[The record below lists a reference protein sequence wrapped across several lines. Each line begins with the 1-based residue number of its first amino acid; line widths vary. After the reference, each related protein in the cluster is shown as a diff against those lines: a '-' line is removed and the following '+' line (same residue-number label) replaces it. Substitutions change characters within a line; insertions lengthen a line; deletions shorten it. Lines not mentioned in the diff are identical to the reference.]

1 MRLKMLMMLPVMVL
15 VLTGVAFGDGP
26 SDERHAGKEA
36 PKIPGIT
43 KVKPGT
49 DIKEIKSD
57 PFTMKG
63 AKIEG
68 GVLEIQVSY
77 GGGHKEHE
85 FTLYWNGITT
95 RSLPPQTSLYLKH
108 NANGDMAEA
117 LIMKTLKFDLADMS
131 KPMVMTVRTDHGD
144 KAKVTYE

>member
-49 DIKEIKSD
+49 DIKKIKSD

-63 AKIEG
+63 AKIG
-68 GVLEIQVSY
+68 HADPVSPA
-77 GGGHKEHE
+77 
-85 FTLYWNGITT
+85 TPSASAIGILSKFAAPPAELMNTCTMGTAT
-95 RSLPPQTSLYLKH
+95 R
-108 NANGDMAEA
+108 
-117 LIMKTLKFDLADMS
+117 
-131 KPMVMTVRTDHGD
+131 
-144 KAKVTYE
+144 